1 MRNIEKMN
9 KGKKVA
15 SHTFRKHY
23 DKANKP
29 HRGTG
34 NYKGLFF
41 NVQDSELGMFN

>member
-1 MRNIEKMN
+1 MRNLEKM
-9 KGKKVA
+9 GKAKKNQYQ
-15 SHTFRKHY
+15 HRKHY
-23 DKANKP
+23 EKANKP